1 MKDCFTYAVET
12 AKARESRTAR
22 EDNMA
27 RALKGEIASPV
38 LGKGK

>member
-12 AKARESRTAR
+12 AKAKESRTAR

-27 RALKGEIASPV
+27 KVLKGEADETV
-38 LGKGK
+38 KKR

>member
-1 MKDCFTYAVET
+1 LKDCFTYAVET

-27 RALKGEIASPV
+27 KALKGEVDMPV